1 MFQFTYLVPIIVSL
15 FAMTRNKKN
24 SPDKNL
30 SNSTE
35 NQKTDREMIIYLV
48 DKIDSFGQTLKD
60 LKDIIHGQKAKI
72 DTLEDGIN

>member
-1 MFQFTYLVPIIVSL
+1 
-15 FAMTRNKKN
+15 MTRNKKN

-48 DKIDSFGQTLKD
+48 DKIDSFGQTLND